1 MYIVTGGAG
10 FIGSAMIWK
19 LNQMGIDDILVV
31 DNLASTDKWKNL
43 VNLRYTDYLHRDRF
57 IKMIA
62 GEDDPFGVSG
72 VVHMGAC
79 SSTTERDAD
88 FLMENNTRYT
98 QLVCRYAL
106 KNGARFLNASS
117 AATYGGGEFGFSDD
131 HAGLGMLKPL
141 NMYGYSKHLFDLW
154 AQRAGVLDQLA
165 SIKFFNVFGPN
176 EYHKSDMRSVI
187 CKAYT
192 QISERGQMRLFRSYR
207 EEFPDGGQ
215 MRDFVYIKDCV
226 DIMWWL
232 LEHPQANGV
241 INVGTG
247 IARTWNDLARAV
259 FLAMGKKPNIEYI
272 DMPESIRDKYQY
284 LTRAEM
290 GKLRAL
296 GYTAEFRT
304 LEDSVADY
312 VTGYLAK
319 DDAYL
324 DSRKG
329 K

>member
-43 VNLRYTDYLHRDRF
+43 VNLRYADYLHRDRF
-57 IKMIA
+57 LKMVA
-62 GEDDPFGVSG
+62 GDSDPFGVKAI
-72 VVHMGAC
+72 VHMGAC

-98 QLVCRYAL
+98 QVLCRYAL
-106 KNGARFLNASS
+106 ENGARFLNASS
-117 AATYGGGEFGFSDD
+117 AATYGGGEFGFADD
-131 HAGLGMLKPL
+131 HAGLRVLKPL

-154 AQRAGVLDQLA
+154 AQRAGVLDKIA
-165 SIKFFNVFGPN
+165 CIKFFNVFGPN
-176 EYHKSDMRSVI
+176 EYHKGDMRSVI
-187 CKAYT
+187 CKAYA
-192 QISERGQMRLFRSYR
+192 QILESGQMRLFRSYR
-207 EEFPDGGQ
+207 AEYPDGGQ

-226 DIMWWL
+226 DILWWL
-232 LEHPQANGV
+232 LEHPEANGV

-259 FLAMGKKPNIEYI
+259 FLAMGKQPEISYI

-290 GKLRAL
+290 GKLRTL
-296 GYTAEFRT
+296 GYSAEFST
-304 LEDSVADY
+304 LEDAVKDY

-324 DSRKG
+324 DSRNG
-329 K
+329 